1 MLLLLIRHALT
12 AHVGARLSGWTS
24 GVHLSEE
31 GRAQADALAARLKDV
46 KIDAIYSSPLERA
59 MQTAQPVA
67 RTHKLRIR
75 QRDEIGEV
83 HYGKLEGKTLKSLAK
98 GNMWARLSAWPSDVR
113 FPDGESLRET
123 QERAVSAIE
132 RIRVDHPKQV
142 VAVFSH
148 GDWIRLGV
156 AHYLGVHIDLYRRIG
171 VDPVSISAISFHRYG
186 PVVHRVNEVD
196 GLAGLAA
203 GVR

>member
-1 MLLLLIRHALT
+1 MLMLLIRHALT

-24 GVHLSEE
+24 GIDLSKE
-31 GRAQADALAARLKDV
+31 GLAQAHALAERLKDV
-46 KIDAIYSSPLERA
+46 RIDVVYSSPLERA
-59 MQTAQPVA
+59 VQTAQPVA
-67 RTHKLRIR
+67 RTHKVRVR

-98 GNMWARLSAWPSDVR
+98 GKMWAKLSAWPSDVR

-123 QERAVSAIE
+123 QVRAVSAIE
-132 RIRVDHPKQV
+132 RIRTDHPKQV

-148 GDWIRLGV
+148 GDWIRLAI

-171 VDPVSISAISFHRYG
+171 VDPVSVSAISFHRYG

-196 GLAGLAA
+196 GLAALAA